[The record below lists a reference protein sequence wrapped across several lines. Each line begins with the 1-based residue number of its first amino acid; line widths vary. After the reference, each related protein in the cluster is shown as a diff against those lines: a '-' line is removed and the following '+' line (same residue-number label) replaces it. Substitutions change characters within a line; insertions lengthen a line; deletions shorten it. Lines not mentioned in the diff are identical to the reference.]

1 MLRTNEPVSQAFR
14 NIQQCSEMRLRWKN
28 EFENYSSKLMLNG
41 KKMDKM
47 FRAALSNIVANKQT
61 WPWSTRNVASESEE
75 LTFEFC

>member
-1 MLRTNEPVSQAFR
+1 
-14 NIQQCSEMRLRWKN
+14 
-28 EFENYSSKLMLNG
+28 MLNG

-61 WPWSTRNVASESEE
+61 WPWSSRNVASESEE